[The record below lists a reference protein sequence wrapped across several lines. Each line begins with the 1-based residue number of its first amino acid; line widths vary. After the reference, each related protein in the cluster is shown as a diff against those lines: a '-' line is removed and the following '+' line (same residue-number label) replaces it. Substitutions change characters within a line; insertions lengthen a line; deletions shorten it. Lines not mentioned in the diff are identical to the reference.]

1 MRKLE
6 TYCKQFFNDIAYRNK
21 AQLKKS
27 DGAKKVD
34 LLCLEVS
41 LLRFLRDKTR
51 ENAFEVFYCYCEI
64 FKPFGYGYD
73 KNCERILFL
82 LNAHEENAGR
92 LSASQRDHYAHS
104 VIVFAMGLSIYQN
117 SEAFRAH
124 IQEFFKKHF
133 NVQGEV
139 KERFLLLWGL
149 TSLFHD
155 IGYPFELAFSQ
166 IRQYKEELKFD
177 HEDGLK
183 LPTVTF
189 LDLEKFERIPTKLK
203 DYFAELLNGACSS
216 VKEVFAEYV
225 RRVLGGQREYFLELI
240 GLLPLG
246 DAHVDHAY
254 FSAIILFAETAW
266 QDLSAMQADGY
277 LYALT
282 AIILHNKLSR
292 LLCNDKW
299 FVQNVKQ
306 FSCGNNP
313 LAWLL
318 LLTDSLQDYGRSCF
332 GKKIQDKGYASDC
345 LFDFS
350 NGGICVEYQHYR
362 YETVKIPTKKDISY
376 IDLQDVFKF
385 VEITKKEVGQIRKK
399 VTYSDR
405 DFFVQILDT
414 AKGIHEHFC
423 KVHGKQP
430 WDSLALEYKLSNIEV
445 AKLYADT
452 LHSLRY
458 FFTKTPCALREITA
472 LSKKEMAGLSE
483 KEHRRWVQ
491 EKKDMRWT
499 YDPKAKE
506 KDEKRRTHPDLKLE
520 KIQDKRVR
528 AIKAQKDVEI
538 MQDIFEILMKNGYK
552 VYRLP

>member
-203 DYFAELLNGACSS
+203 DYFAEL
-216 VKEVFAEYV
+216 
-225 RRVLGGQREYFLELI
+225 
-240 GLLPLG
+240 
-246 DAHVDHAY
+246 
-254 FSAIILFAETAW
+254 SAA
-266 QDLSAMQADGY
+266 
-277 LYALT
+277 
-282 AIILHNKLSR
+282 
-292 LLCNDKW
+292 
-299 FVQNVKQ
+299 
-306 FSCGNNP
+306 
-313 LAWLL
+313 
-318 LLTDSLQDYGRSCF
+318 
-332 GKKIQDKGYASDC
+332 
-345 LFDFS
+345 
-350 NGGICVEYQHYR
+350 
-362 YETVKIPTKKDISY
+362 
-376 IDLQDVFKF
+376 
-385 VEITKKEVGQIRKK
+385 
-399 VTYSDR
+399 
-405 DFFVQILDT
+405 
-414 AKGIHEHFC
+414 
-423 KVHGKQP
+423 
-430 WDSLALEYKLSNIEV
+430 
-445 AKLYADT
+445 
-452 LHSLRY
+452 
-458 FFTKTPCALREITA
+458 
-472 LSKKEMAGLSE
+472 
-483 KEHRRWVQ
+483 
-491 EKKDMRWT
+491 
-499 YDPKAKE
+499 
-506 KDEKRRTHPDLKLE
+506 
-520 KIQDKRVR
+520 
-528 AIKAQKDVEI
+528 
-538 MQDIFEILMKNGYK
+538 
-552 VYRLP
+552 